1 MICNQFSSVVGL
13 HCTPMDDSG
22 DVALVE
28 TPFRFADGNA
38 FPIFVQEMGSGV
50 RFFDDCG
57 TLWHLAGRGVDV
69 NDGRRIKSVA
79 DIIEAFGLQF
89 TDDGEIEVWATSE
102 DAPQAFARMTQA
114 LLAVAA
120 WERSSQDSD
129 PDSAGFVEDVAAA
142 IELANGAGLLRNVQF
157 KGVTG
162 QTIVVDIQAEK
173 DLVYA
178 CKPRSQSTSAVLRK
192 LIDLNNGQ
200 EAAALMKWAVI
211 DDRDD
216 PDAASREAMILST
229 VAEVR
234 LFSSL
239 VRDGL
244 QRAAQ
249 FTH

>member
-1 MICNQFSSVVGL
+1 M
-13 HCTPMDDSG
+13 
-22 DVALVE
+22 
-28 TPFRFADGNA
+28 
-38 FPIFVQEMGSGV
+38 
-50 RFFDDCG
+50 
-57 TLWHLAGRGVDV
+57 
-69 NDGRRIKSVA
+69 
-79 DIIEAFGLQF
+79 
-89 TDDGEIEVWATSE
+89 
-102 DAPQAFARMTQA
+102 
-114 LLAVAA
+114 
-120 WERSSQDSD
+120 
-129 PDSAGFVEDVAAA
+129 
-142 IELANGAGLLRNVQF
+142 
-157 KGVTG
+157 
-162 QTIVVDIQAEK
+162 
-173 DLVYA
+173 
-178 CKPRSQSTSAVLRK
+178 LRK